1 MIYDTII
8 IGGGVA
14 GYSAAMYGGRL
25 GMKCLVIVK
34 EPGGALAL
42 TDIVENYPGFK
53 RIGGME
59 LAQKIEEHAKEYN
72 PKIVT
77 REANDVHIAKENEQT
92 MFHVTAGGEEYF
104 GRTVIFATGTRV
116 RKLDVPGEAAYA
128 GRGVSYCALCD
139 GALFRGKA
147 LGVVGGS
154 DSAVKDALVLAEY
167 ASRVYIIYRREKV
180 RAEPANLKRLETSGK
195 IEVINNTNVIEIEGD
210 GKLITHVVL
219 DKEYNGSSE
228 LVLGGLF
235 IDVGHVPLSGL
246 AKNIGVATNKKEE
259 IIINRNS
266 ETNIPGAFACGDVA
280 DTKFKQA
287 ITGVA
292 EAVLAVYSA
301 YEYVGFAKVSPE
313 NNGV

>member
-34 EPGGALAL
+34 EPGGTIAL

-72 PKIVT
+72 PDIVNA
-77 REANDVHIAKENEQT
+77 EAIGVERKEN
-92 MFHVTAGGEEYF
+92 MFEVTAGKEKYAGK
-104 GRTVIFATGTRV
+104 TIIFATGTRV
-116 RKLDVPGEAAYA
+116 RKLDVSGEAEYS
-128 GRGVSYCALCD
+128 GKGVSYCALCD
-139 GALFRGKA
+139 GALFRGKV

-154 DSAVKDALVLAEY
+154 DSAAKDALVLAEY
-167 ASRVYIIYRREKV
+167 ASKVYIIYRKEKV
-180 RAEPANLKRLETSGK
+180 RAEPVTYRRVEDNSK
-195 IEVINNTNVIEIEGD
+195 IEIINNTNVLKIEGD
-210 GKLITHVVL
+210 NKMITNVVL
-219 DKEYNGSSE
+219 DRDYNGSSE
-228 LVLGGLF
+228 LALGGLF

-246 AKNIGVATNKKEE
+246 AKKIGVATNKKEE
-259 IIINRNS
+259 IMINRNS
-266 ETNIPGAFACGDVA
+266 ETNVPGAFACGDVA

-301 YEYVGFAKVSPE
+301 YEYVGTVAQ
-313 NNGV
+313 G